1 MPVPK
6 LTPPDDRN
14 AITPPQTLGG
24 GVEPFG
30 ARSPYFS
37 YDADTQMQPLPWET
51 LGGGLQALGGGA
63 MDFGKTILS
72 LPGILGQGVKESL
85 DAIGAFRDQLGS
97 EPQKKKKKD
106 VSDENIVLQYSKFGD
121 TPEFWDAI
129 GLEASQH
136 HLTPTA
142 KLPPIIGQLW
152 DSISP
157 ERQAFI
163 GQQQDVRKRLER
175 MGPILNALAQA
186 PTTPGGF
193 ERLGAPGIHP
203 ITEQTPYSPEAMPLG
218 VPERLYGAQVLDA
231 QAKQGAIVP
240 TDQMQAAMT
249 MAGGGTPEI
258 MPQGFQPQF
267 ISPLVSSASQR
278 GQNIVSPTEQ
288 ATALK
293 AMVVGGDISP
303 QQYEAIVPTLTPMDK
318 TTFGN
323 VMRNLNATAGNS
335 NTKTLND
342 LSLGLFGK
350 TADQIQPDE
359 LVTTEDLSRVQQHG
373 LTAPVQPGHMTRHT
387 LLSSLKNVGIP
398 KNIYEFQQGQQLQ
411 RQIAAAGPVAEASKR
426 STMQVTREA
435 ELAGG
440 VNMLKTLTDLQ
451 GALFSDASVDTF
463 TRNKRG
469 FDIRIAVAT
478 NPDVGQWVQMAD
490 GLRPQLA
497 RIGGEIGNLAQAE
510 QERAVDLIP
519 DPFGKVI
526 DRFPFW
532 KGPDTK
538 QVAKKKLV
546 LLGEF
551 LQTTLEA
558 PKGADA
564 RSRVQITLR
573 GVLKKLDEVDPPVTG
588 AYSDAEKEARY
599 QRWKKAH
606 PGK

>member
-1 MPVPK
+1 MPFPK
-6 LTPPDDRN
+6 LTPLDDRN
-14 AITPPQTLGG
+14 AIVPPTQTLGG
-24 GVEPFG
+24 GVGPFG
-30 ARSPYFS
+30 ARAPYLS
-37 YDADTQMQPLPWET
+37 YDANTQMQPFPAET
-51 LGGGLQALGGGA
+51 LGGGIKALGGGV

-72 LPGILGQGVKESL
+72 IPGIVGQGIKDSL
-85 DAIGAFRDQLGS
+85 DIITGS
-97 EPQKKKKKD
+97 REQMGEIKKRKKD
-106 VSDENIVLQYSKFGD
+106 TSDENIVAQYAKYGD

-129 GLEASQH
+129 GLSARQNGI
-136 HLTPTA
+136 TPTA
-142 KLPPIIGQLW
+142 SLPPLVGQLW
-152 DSISP
+152 DKISP

-163 GQQQDVRKRLER
+163 SQQDNVMKRLDR
-175 MGPILNALAQA
+175 MAPILNALAHA
-186 PTTPGGF
+186 PSTSGGF
-193 ERLGAPGIHP
+193 ERLGVPGIQP
-203 ITEQTPYSPEAMPLG
+203 ITEQTPYRPDAMPLG
-218 VPERLYGAQVLDA
+218 LPERLQGAQVLDA

-240 TDQMQAAMT
+240 SAQMQAAMT

-278 GQNIVSPTEQ
+278 GQNIVTPQEQ
-288 ATALK
+288 IGTLK
-293 AMVVGGDISP
+293 AMVVSKDLTP
-303 QQYEAIVPTLTPMDK
+303 EQYNALVPTLTPMDK
-318 TTFGN
+318 TTWGN
-323 VMRNLNATAGNS
+323 VMRNINSTATS
-335 NTKTLND
+335 PNTKTLND

-350 TADQIQPDE
+350 TTDQIGTDE
-359 LVTTEDLSRVQQHG
+359 LVTPEDMRRVQQHG
-373 LTAPVQPGHMTRHT
+373 LPVPQQSASMTRHT
-387 LLSSLKNVGIP
+387 LLSSLKNIGIP

-435 ELAGG
+435 DLAGG
-440 VNMLKTLTDLQ
+440 VNMLNTLTDLQ
-451 GALFSDASVDTF
+451 GKLFTDASADMY

-469 FDIRIAVAT
+469 FDIRTEVAT
-478 NPDVGQWVQMAD
+478 NPDVGQWVQMSD
-490 GLRPQLA
+490 GLRAQLA
-497 RIGGEIGNLAQAE
+497 RIGGEVGNLAQAE

-558 PKGADA
+558 PKGADEQ
-564 RSRVQITLR
+564 SRVQTKLR
-573 GVLKKLDEVDPPVTG
+573 GVLKKLDDLDPVASG